1 VSIVARTRRTFSIL
15 GANASGRSFAVISGL
30 KRVAPLMDVMKM
42 QPLGK
47 NPCSLAT
54 SKRDFLPP
62 LYGQA

>member
-47 NPCSLAT
+47 KSMQSCNIKT
-54 SKRDFLPP
+54 
-62 LYGQA
+62 